1 MPRLYVGGLS
11 HSVTQKDL
19 TDRFGNFGNV
29 EDVELRTRRD
39 DEGVPY
45 KTFAYINLNIS
56 DTDLKKCMSVLNKSK
71 WKGGTLQIELAK
83 ESFLQKL
90 ARERQ
95 AEQQRL
101 RQNADDTHQRE
112 HKLLESLREA
122 GVINFTMKAAVP
134 GTEVPG
140 HKDWVVSKFGRVL
153 PVMQLLCQKGAKA
166 RTIKYDPS
174 KHSHNIR
181 RLAPPTSIAD
191 PPTPVAQ
198 LTWRIDG
205 GDDDISKKRRGEFPP
220 YQPPKP
226 KKARTDAT
234 KAGNDARS
242 AQVVSTAEPENR
254 HLLNRSSPADNR
266 PPAQRNGHARSVDSD
281 SDEELRRLVAL
292 EQTLQAPGEDPQDNL
307 EVVGH
312 DFKCGGRPTN
322 NQDED
327 DYDSADTDELVTSR
341 KHPLCPREN
350 THQESSLA
358 DLHKVAEKCQQSS
371 DRRAQKRPTGKAILP
386 EDVLAS
392 LLRGGEDP
400 PEFKKVA
407 KTEFKK
413 VAKTKFPA
421 FLGTATLYEEVLE
434 KTDSAQNKTDQPN
447 ASLLSSS
454 ESKAAKRKIKD
465 KKTKATAVLPQEDKD
480 NVTRL
485 ELSVVNLQKV
495 AEECQQ
501 SSDRRA
507 PKKPTGKAIMPEDV
521 LASIL
526 RGGEDPPEFKKVTK
540 TKYPPFRGTAT
551 LYEEE
556 LEKTDSAQNKT
567 NQPDGSLSS
576 SSESKAAA
584 AKSKIK
590 RTNATAVRPQEDKDN
605 VTRLELS
612 LVDLP
617 KVAEEC
623 QQTSDRRAPKK
634 PTGKAI
640 LPEDVLASILRGGE
654 DPPEFKKVTKT
665 KFPAFRG
672 TATLYDEVL
681 EKTDSAQNKTDQPD
695 ASLSSSSQSKAVAA
709 KSKIKRTKATAV
721 RPQEDKDNVTRLE
734 LSLVDLPKV
743 AEECQQNSDRRAP
756 KKPTGKAIMPED
768 ILASLLKGGE
778 DPPEFKKVTKTKYP
792 PFRGTATLYD
802 EVLEKTDSAQNKT
815 DQPDASLSSQS
826 KAVAAKSKIKRTKA
840 TAVLNEEDED
850 NELAEECQK
859 SSDRRARKKLTKQA
873 ILPKDVLKG
882 NSGKDQAESNKKT
895 GTKVAATKSPTFPG
909 QATLHEE
916 ALEKTN
922 AAQNKTD
929 QPDASL
935 SSSSANEAAAA
946 ARRSKLSARE
956 EKERQEKDNSR
967 RLAAVQQKLKEAEQH
982 QKLIQGALANL
993 DTTTTRAGKHI
1004 VFDSEDDDDE
1014 HTTEAASETSAPRG
1028 DPSKEAK
1035 SMPTK
1040 KRVRARASAPR
1051 LFDSSEDEED
1061 ADDEEDGG
1069 RFHIRPQFE
1078 GLAGKKLMELQSRFG
1093 TDERFRMDS
1102 RFLEEEE
1109 EEEEDKN
1116 KEGNRSVA
1124 GEEDLLQEEKKRN
1137 ISILQGLLGPQ
1148 AHSAKPS
1155 TKAKTFRDV
1164 SALHYDPSRDEH
1176 AAFESKA
1183 DSNQDSKPARRKKR
1197 EEAAKLP
1204 EVSKEIF
1211 YHVSGDLKAM
1221 FESATDLETAKQSQT
1236 CWDQKAEEGEKHEE
1250 QPAQEPSG
1258 FMFSFFGDDIQTSN
1272 DQKEYKVELIQGA
1285 KVASWQLDPRL
1296 QDSSEEDEDED
1307 EDQAHEGQSK
1317 EAPKT
1322 TMEESVS
1329 ATNNFFF
1336 FGLDDSRLTEGP
1348 VWFCRSSQLEEER
1361 EEWDERQMALRQEYR
1376 KKHKD
1381 ARKKLK
1387 SSQKTRVQKS

>member
-526 RGGEDPPEFKKVTK
+526 R
-540 TKYPPFRGTAT
+540 
-551 LYEEE
+551 
-556 LEKTDSAQNKT
+556 
-567 NQPDGSLSS
+567 
-576 SSESKAAA
+576 
-584 AKSKIK
+584 
-590 RTNATAVRPQEDKDN
+590 
-605 VTRLELS
+605 
-612 LVDLP
+612 
-617 KVAEEC
+617 
-623 QQTSDRRAPKK
+623 
-634 PTGKAI
+634 
-640 LPEDVLASILRGGE
+640 
-654 DPPEFKKVTKT
+654 
-665 KFPAFRG
+665 
-672 TATLYDEVL
+672 
-681 EKTDSAQNKTDQPD
+681 
-695 ASLSSSSQSKAVAA
+695 
-709 KSKIKRTKATAV
+709 
-721 RPQEDKDNVTRLE
+721 
-734 LSLVDLPKV
+734 
-743 AEECQQNSDRRAP
+743 
-756 KKPTGKAIMPED
+756 
-768 ILASLLKGGE
+768 GGE

>member
-39 DEGVPY
+39 EEGVPY

-101 RQNADDTHQRE
+101 RHNADDTHRRE
-112 HKLLESLREA
+112 HKLLETLREA
-122 GVINFTMKAAVP
+122 GVDNFTMKAAVP

-174 KHSHNIR
+174 KHCHNIR

-198 LTWRIDG
+198 LTWRIDA
-205 GDDDISKKRRGEFPP
+205 GDDDISKRRRGEFPP

-254 HLLNRSSPADNR
+254 HLLNRVSPADNR
-266 PPAQRNGHARSVDSD
+266 PPVQRSRHARSEDSD

-322 NQDED
+322 NQDDD
-327 DYDSADTDELVTSR
+327 DYDSADTDELITFR
-341 KHPLCPREN
+341 KHPLCPRKN
-350 THQESSLA
+350 TRQESSLA

-371 DRRAQKRPTGKAILP
+371 DRRAQKRPTGKAIMP

-392 LLRGGEDP
+392 HLRGGKDP

-434 KTDSAQNKTDQPN
+434 KTDSAQNKTDRPN

-454 ESKAAKRKIKD
+454 EAAAAKSKIKD
-465 KKTKATAVLPQEDKD
+465 DKMTKATAILPQEDKD

-495 AEECQQ
+495 AEECKQ
-501 SSDRRA
+501 SADRRA
-507 PKKPTGKAIMPEDV
+507 PKKPTGKAIMPEDI
-521 LASIL
+521 LASLL
-526 RGGEDPPEFKKVTK
+526 RGGEDPPEFKKVAK

-551 LYEEE
+551 LYEEV

-567 NQPDGSLSS
+567 NQPDASLLSN
-576 SSESKAAA
+576 SENEAAA

-590 RTNATAVRPQEDKDN
+590 QDKRTKATAVLPEEDKDN

-623 QQTSDRRAPKK
+623 QQSSDRRAPKK
-634 PTGKAI
+634 PTKKAI
-640 LPEDVLASILRGGE
+640 MPEDVLASLLRDGE
-654 DPPEFKKVTKT
+654 DPPEFKKVAKT
-665 KFPAFRG
+665 KYPAFRG
-672 TATLYDEVL
+672 TATLYEEVL
-681 EKTDSAQNKTDQPD
+681 KKTDSAQNTTDQPD
-695 ASLSSSSQSKAVAA
+695 ASLSSSSESKAA
-709 KSKIKRTKATAV
+709 
-721 RPQEDKDNVTRLE
+721 
-734 LSLVDLPKV
+734 
-743 AEECQQNSDRRAP
+743 
-756 KKPTGKAIMPED
+756 
-768 ILASLLKGGE
+768 
-778 DPPEFKKVTKTKYP
+778 
-792 PFRGTATLYD
+792 
-802 EVLEKTDSAQNKT
+802 
-815 DQPDASLSSQS
+815 
-826 KAVAAKSKIKRTKA
+826 AAKSKIKRTKA

-850 NELAEECQK
+850 NVTRRELSLVDVQK
-859 SSDRRARKKLTKQA
+859 LARKKPTEQA
-873 ILPKDVLKG
+873 ILPKDVLRG
-882 NSGKDQAESNKKT
+882 NTGKDQAESNKKT
-895 GTKVAATKSPTFPG
+895 GMKVAATKCPAFPG

-935 SSSSANEAAAA
+935 SSSSANEAAA
-946 ARRSKLSARE
+946 RHSRLSARE
-956 EKERQEKDNSR
+956 EKERQKKDNSR
-967 RLAAVQQKLKEAEQH
+967 RLAAVQQKLKKAEQH

-993 DTTTTRAGKHI
+993 DATTTRAGKHI

-1028 DPSKEAK
+1028 DPSKEAE

-1102 RFLEEEE
+1102 RFLEEKEE
-1109 EEEEDKN
+1109 EQEED
-1116 KEGNRSVA
+1116 KEGNRCVS

-1137 ISILQGLLGPQ
+1137 ISILQGLLGPH

-1155 TKAKTFRDV
+1155 SAKAKTFRDV

-1211 YHVSGDLKAM
+1211 YHVSGDLQAM
-1221 FESATDLETAKQSQT
+1221 FEPATDLETADRSQT

-1250 QPAQEPSG
+1250 QPAQEHSG

-1272 DQKEYKVELIQGA
+1272 DHKEYKVELIQGA
-1285 KVASWQLDPRL
+1285 KVSQWQLDPRL
-1296 QDSSEEDEDED
+1296 QDSSEEDEEED

-1317 EAPKT
+1317 AAPKT

-1336 FGLDDSRLTEGP
+1336 FSLDDSRLTEGP

-1361 EEWDERQMALRQEYR
+1361 EEWDERQMELRQEYR

-1387 SSQKTRVQKS
+1387 SSQKTRVLKS

>member
-39 DEGVPY
+39 EEGVPY

-90 ARERQ
+90 ARERE

-101 RQNADDTHQRE
+101 RHNADDTHRRE
-112 HKLLESLREA
+112 HKLLETLREA
-122 GVINFTMKAAVP
+122 GVDNFTMKAAVP

-153 PVMQLLCQKGAKA
+153 PVMQLLCQKGARA
-166 RTIKYDPS
+166 RSIKYDPS
-174 KHSHNIR
+174 KHCHNIR

-198 LTWRIDG
+198 LTWRIDA
-205 GDDDISKKRRGEFPP
+205 GDDDISKRRRGEFPP

-234 KAGNDARS
+234 EAGNDARS

-254 HLLNRSSPADNR
+254 HLLNRFSPADNR
-266 PPAQRNGHARSVDSD
+266 PPAQRSRHARYEDSD

-292 EQTLQAPGEDPQDNL
+292 EQTLQAPGENPQDNL

-327 DYDSADTDELVTSR
+327 DYDSADTDELVTLR
-341 KHPLCPREN
+341 KHPLCPRKN
-350 THQESSLA
+350 TRQESSLA

-371 DRRAQKRPTGKAILP
+371 DRRAQKRPVGKAIMP

-392 LLRGGEDP
+392 HLRGGKDP
-400 PEFKKVA
+400 PEIKKVA

-413 VAKTKFPA
+413 MAKTKFPA

-434 KTDSAQNKTDQPN
+434 KTDSAQNKTDRLN
-447 ASLLSSS
+447 ASMLSSS
-454 ESKAAKRKIKD
+454 EAAAAKSKIKD
-465 KKTKATAVLPQEDKD
+465 DKMTKATAVLPLEDKD
-480 NVTRL
+480 KVTRL
-485 ELSVVNLQKV
+485 GLSVVDLQKV
-495 AEECQQ
+495 AEECKQ
-501 SSDRRA
+501 SADRRA
-507 PKKPTGKAIMPEDV
+507 PKKPTGKAIMPEDI
-521 LASIL
+521 LASLL

-551 LYEEE
+551 LYEEV
-556 LEKTDSAQNKT
+556 LEKTDSAQNT
-567 NQPDGSLSS
+567 TDHPAASLSS

-590 RTNATAVRPQEDKDN
+590 KTKATAVLNEEDKDN
-605 VTRLELS
+605 VPRLELS
-612 LVDLP
+612 LVALP

-623 QQTSDRRAPKK
+623 QQSSDRQAQKK

-640 LPEDVLASILRGGE
+640 MPEDVLASHLSGGK
-654 DPPEFKKVTKT
+654 DPPEFKKVAKTEFKKVAKT

-672 TATLYDEVL
+672 TATLYEEVL
-681 EKTDSAQNKTDQPD
+681 EKTDSAQNKTDRPN
-695 ASLSSSSQSKAVAA
+695 ASLLSSSEAAAA
-709 KSKIKRTKATAV
+709 KSKIKADKMTKATAV
-721 RPQEDKDNVTRLE
+721 LPQEDKDNVTRLG
-734 LSLVDLPKV
+734 LSVVDLQKV
-743 AEECQQNSDRRAP
+743 AEEECKQSADRRAP

-768 ILASLLKGGE
+768 ILASLLRGGE

-792 PFRGTATLYD
+792 AFRGTATLYE
-802 EVLEKTDSAQNKT
+802 EVLEKTDSAQNTT
-815 DQPDASLSSQS
+815 DQPAASLSSSSES
-826 KAVAAKSKIKRTKA
+826 KAAAAKSKIKRTKA

-850 NELAEECQK
+850 NATGRELSLVDAQKLAEDCQK
-859 SSDRRARKKLTKQA
+859 NFDRRARKKPTEEA
-873 ILPKDVLKG
+873 ILPKYVLKG

-895 GTKVAATKSPTFPG
+895 GMKVAATKCPAFPG

-935 SSSSANEAAAA
+935 SSSSANEAAA
-946 ARRSKLSARE
+946 RRSRLSARE
-956 EKERQEKDNSR
+956 EKERQKKDNSK
-967 RLAAVQQKLKEAEQH
+967 RLAAVQQKLKKAEQH

-993 DTTTTRAGKHI
+993 DATTTRAGKHI

-1014 HTTEAASETSAPRG
+1014 HTTEAASETAAPRG
-1028 DPSKEAK
+1028 DPSKEAET
-1035 SMPTK
+1035 MATK
-1040 KRVRARASAPR
+1040 KRVRAKASAPR

-1078 GLAGKKLMELQSRFG
+1078 GLAGKKLMELQSHFG

-1102 RFLEEEE
+1102 RFLEK
-1109 EEEEDKN
+1109 EEEEDK
-1116 KEGNRSVA
+1116 EGNRCVA
-1124 GEEDLLQEEKKRN
+1124 REEDLLEEEKKRN
-1137 ISILQGLLGPQ
+1137 ISILQGLLGPR

-1155 TKAKTFRDV
+1155 AKTKTFRDV

-1183 DSNQDSKPARRKKR
+1183 DSKQDSRRDGRSARR
-1197 EEAAKLP
+1197 P
-1204 EVSKEIF
+1204 
-1211 YHVSGDLKAM
+1211 
-1221 FESATDLETAKQSQT
+1221 
-1236 CWDQKAEEGEKHEE
+1236 
-1250 QPAQEPSG
+1250 PSSRR
-1258 FMFSFFGDDIQTSN
+1258 F
-1272 DQKEYKVELIQGA
+1272 
-1285 KVASWQLDPRL
+1285 PR
-1296 QDSSEEDEDED
+1296 
-1307 EDQAHEGQSK
+1307 
-1317 EAPKT
+1317 
-1322 TMEESVS
+1322 
-1329 ATNNFFF
+1329 
-1336 FGLDDSRLTEGP
+1336 
-1348 VWFCRSSQLEEER
+1348 RSSTMCQV
-1361 EEWDERQMALRQEYR
+1361 
-1376 KKHKD
+1376 
-1381 ARKKLK
+1381 
-1387 SSQKTRVQKS
+1387 T

>member
-695 ASLSSSSQSKAVAA
+695 ASLSSSSQSKA
-709 KSKIKRTKATAV
+709 
-721 RPQEDKDNVTRLE
+721 
-734 LSLVDLPKV
+734 
-743 AEECQQNSDRRAP
+743 
-756 KKPTGKAIMPED
+756 
-768 ILASLLKGGE
+768 
-778 DPPEFKKVTKTKYP
+778 
-792 PFRGTATLYD
+792 
-802 EVLEKTDSAQNKT
+802 
-815 DQPDASLSSQS
+815 
-826 KAVAAKSKIKRTKA
+826 AKSKIKRTKA

>member
-590 RTNATAVRPQEDKDN
+590 RTN
-605 VTRLELS
+605 
-612 LVDLP
+612 
-617 KVAEEC
+617 
-623 QQTSDRRAPKK
+623 
-634 PTGKAI
+634 
-640 LPEDVLASILRGGE
+640 
-654 DPPEFKKVTKT
+654 
-665 KFPAFRG
+665 
-672 TATLYDEVL
+672 
-681 EKTDSAQNKTDQPD
+681 
-695 ASLSSSSQSKAVAA
+695 
-709 KSKIKRTKATAV
+709 ATAV

>member
-665 KFPAFRG
+665 K
-672 TATLYDEVL
+672 
-681 EKTDSAQNKTDQPD
+681 
-695 ASLSSSSQSKAVAA
+695 
-709 KSKIKRTKATAV
+709 
-721 RPQEDKDNVTRLE
+721 
-734 LSLVDLPKV
+734 
-743 AEECQQNSDRRAP
+743 
-756 KKPTGKAIMPED
+756 
-768 ILASLLKGGE
+768 
-778 DPPEFKKVTKTKYP
+778 YP

>member
-39 DEGVPY
+39 EEGVPY

-101 RQNADDTHQRE
+101 RHNADDTHRRE
-112 HKLLESLREA
+112 HKLLETLREA
-122 GVINFTMKAAVP
+122 GVDNFTMKAAVP

-174 KHSHNIR
+174 KHCHNIR

-198 LTWRIDG
+198 LTWRIDA
-205 GDDDISKKRRGEFPP
+205 GDDDISKRRRGEFPP

-254 HLLNRSSPADNR
+254 HLLNRVSPADNR
-266 PPAQRNGHARSVDSD
+266 PPVQRSRHARSEDSD

-322 NQDED
+322 NQDDD
-327 DYDSADTDELVTSR
+327 DYDSADTDELITFR
-341 KHPLCPREN
+341 KHPLCPRKN
-350 THQESSLA
+350 TRQESSLA

-371 DRRAQKRPTGKAILP
+371 DRRAQKRPTGKAIMP

-392 LLRGGEDP
+392 HLRGGKDP

-413 VAKTKFPA
+413 VAKTKYPPFR
-421 FLGTATLYEEVLE
+421 GTATLYEEVLE
-434 KTDSAQNKTDQPN
+434 KTDSAQNKTNQPD
-447 ASLLSSS
+447 ASLLSNS
-454 ESKAAKRKIKD
+454 EN
-465 KKTKATAVLPQEDKD
+465 E
-480 NVTRL
+480 
-485 ELSVVNLQKV
+485 
-495 AEECQQ
+495 
-501 SSDRRA
+501 
-507 PKKPTGKAIMPEDV
+507 
-521 LASIL
+521 
-526 RGGEDPPEFKKVTK
+526 
-540 TKYPPFRGTAT
+540 
-551 LYEEE
+551 
-556 LEKTDSAQNKT
+556 
-567 NQPDGSLSS
+567 
-576 SSESKAAA
+576 AAA

-590 RTNATAVRPQEDKDN
+590 QDKRTKATAVLPEEDKDN

-623 QQTSDRRAPKK
+623 QQSSDRRAPKK
-634 PTGKAI
+634 PTKKAI
-640 LPEDVLASILRGGE
+640 MPEDVLASLLRDGE
-654 DPPEFKKVTKT
+654 DPPEFKKVAKT
-665 KFPAFRG
+665 KYPAFRG
-672 TATLYDEVL
+672 TATLYEEVL
-681 EKTDSAQNKTDQPD
+681 KKTDSAQNTTDQPD
-695 ASLSSSSQSKAVAA
+695 ASLSSSSESKAA
-709 KSKIKRTKATAV
+709 
-721 RPQEDKDNVTRLE
+721 
-734 LSLVDLPKV
+734 
-743 AEECQQNSDRRAP
+743 
-756 KKPTGKAIMPED
+756 
-768 ILASLLKGGE
+768 
-778 DPPEFKKVTKTKYP
+778 
-792 PFRGTATLYD
+792 
-802 EVLEKTDSAQNKT
+802 
-815 DQPDASLSSQS
+815 
-826 KAVAAKSKIKRTKA
+826 AAKSKIKRTKA

-850 NELAEECQK
+850 NVTRRELSLVDVQKLAEECQK
-859 SSDRRARKKLTKQA
+859 SFDRRARKKPTEQA
-873 ILPKDVLKG
+873 ILPKDVLRG
-882 NSGKDQAESNKKT
+882 NTGKDQAESNKKT
-895 GTKVAATKSPTFPG
+895 GMKVAATKCPAFPG

-935 SSSSANEAAAA
+935 SSSSANEAAA
-946 ARRSKLSARE
+946 RHSRLSARE
-956 EKERQEKDNSR
+956 EKERQKKDNSR
-967 RLAAVQQKLKEAEQH
+967 RLAAVQQKLKKAEQH

-993 DTTTTRAGKHI
+993 DATTTRAGKHI

-1028 DPSKEAK
+1028 DPSKEAE

-1102 RFLEEEE
+1102 RFLEEKEE
-1109 EEEEDKN
+1109 EQEED
-1116 KEGNRSVA
+1116 KEGNRCVS

-1137 ISILQGLLGPQ
+1137 ISILQGLLGPH

-1155 TKAKTFRDV
+1155 SAKAKTFRDV

-1211 YHVSGDLKAM
+1211 YHVSGDLQAM
-1221 FESATDLETAKQSQT
+1221 FEPATDLETADRSQT

-1250 QPAQEPSG
+1250 QPAQEHSG

-1272 DQKEYKVELIQGA
+1272 DHKEYKVELIQGA
-1285 KVASWQLDPRL
+1285 KVSQWQLDPRL
-1296 QDSSEEDEDED
+1296 QDSSEEDEEED

-1317 EAPKT
+1317 AAPKT

-1336 FGLDDSRLTEGP
+1336 FSLDDSRLTEGP

-1361 EEWDERQMALRQEYR
+1361 EEWDERQMELRQEYR

-1387 SSQKTRVQKS
+1387 SSQKTRVLKS

>member
-39 DEGVPY
+39 EEGVPY

-101 RQNADDTHQRE
+101 RHNADDTHRRE
-112 HKLLESLREA
+112 HKLLETLREA
-122 GVINFTMKAAVP
+122 GVDNFTMKAAVP

-174 KHSHNIR
+174 KHCHNIR

-198 LTWRIDG
+198 LTWRIDA
-205 GDDDISKKRRGEFPP
+205 GDDDISKRRRGEFPP

-254 HLLNRSSPADNR
+254 HLLNRVSPADNR
-266 PPAQRNGHARSVDSD
+266 PPVQRSRHARSEDSD

-322 NQDED
+322 NQDDD
-327 DYDSADTDELVTSR
+327 DYDSADTDELITFR
-341 KHPLCPREN
+341 KHPLCPRKN
-350 THQESSLA
+350 TRQESSLA

-371 DRRAQKRPTGKAILP
+371 DRRAQKRPTGKAIMP

-392 LLRGGEDP
+392 HLRGGKDP

-407 KTEFKK
+407 KTKYPPFR
-413 VAKTKFPA
+413 
-421 FLGTATLYEEVLE
+421 GTATLYEEVLE
-434 KTDSAQNKTDQPN
+434 KTDSAQNKTNQPD
-447 ASLLSSS
+447 ASLLSNS
-454 ESKAAKRKIKD
+454 EN
-465 KKTKATAVLPQEDKD
+465 E
-480 NVTRL
+480 
-485 ELSVVNLQKV
+485 
-495 AEECQQ
+495 
-501 SSDRRA
+501 
-507 PKKPTGKAIMPEDV
+507 
-521 LASIL
+521 
-526 RGGEDPPEFKKVTK
+526 
-540 TKYPPFRGTAT
+540 
-551 LYEEE
+551 
-556 LEKTDSAQNKT
+556 
-567 NQPDGSLSS
+567 
-576 SSESKAAA
+576 AAA

-590 RTNATAVRPQEDKDN
+590 QDKRTKATAVLPEEDKDN

-623 QQTSDRRAPKK
+623 QQSSDRRAPKK
-634 PTGKAI
+634 PTKKAI
-640 LPEDVLASILRGGE
+640 MPEDVLASLLRDGE
-654 DPPEFKKVTKT
+654 DPPEFKKVAKT
-665 KFPAFRG
+665 KYPAFRG
-672 TATLYDEVL
+672 TATLYEEVL
-681 EKTDSAQNKTDQPD
+681 KKTDSAQNTTDQPD
-695 ASLSSSSQSKAVAA
+695 ASLSSSSESKAA
-709 KSKIKRTKATAV
+709 
-721 RPQEDKDNVTRLE
+721 
-734 LSLVDLPKV
+734 
-743 AEECQQNSDRRAP
+743 
-756 KKPTGKAIMPED
+756 
-768 ILASLLKGGE
+768 
-778 DPPEFKKVTKTKYP
+778 
-792 PFRGTATLYD
+792 
-802 EVLEKTDSAQNKT
+802 
-815 DQPDASLSSQS
+815 
-826 KAVAAKSKIKRTKA
+826 AAKSKIKRTKA

-850 NELAEECQK
+850 NVTRRELSLVDVQKLAEECQK
-859 SSDRRARKKLTKQA
+859 SFDRRARKKPTEQA
-873 ILPKDVLKG
+873 ILPKDVLRG
-882 NSGKDQAESNKKT
+882 NTGKDQAESNKKT
-895 GTKVAATKSPTFPG
+895 GMKVAATKCPAFPG

-935 SSSSANEAAAA
+935 SSSSANEAAA
-946 ARRSKLSARE
+946 RHSRLSARE
-956 EKERQEKDNSR
+956 EKERQKKDNSR
-967 RLAAVQQKLKEAEQH
+967 RLAAVQQKLKKAEQH

-993 DTTTTRAGKHI
+993 DATTTRAGKHI

-1028 DPSKEAK
+1028 DPSKEAE

-1102 RFLEEEE
+1102 RFLEEKEE
-1109 EEEEDKN
+1109 EQEED
-1116 KEGNRSVA
+1116 KEGNRCVS

-1137 ISILQGLLGPQ
+1137 ISILQGLLGPH

-1155 TKAKTFRDV
+1155 SAKAKTFRDV

-1211 YHVSGDLKAM
+1211 YHVSGDLQAM
-1221 FESATDLETAKQSQT
+1221 FEPATDLETADRSQT

-1250 QPAQEPSG
+1250 QPAQEHSG

-1272 DQKEYKVELIQGA
+1272 DHKEYKVELIQGA
-1285 KVASWQLDPRL
+1285 KVSQWQLDPRL
-1296 QDSSEEDEDED
+1296 QDSSEEDEEED

-1317 EAPKT
+1317 AAPKT

-1336 FGLDDSRLTEGP
+1336 FSLDDSRLTEGP

-1361 EEWDERQMALRQEYR
+1361 EEWDERQMELRQEYR

-1387 SSQKTRVQKS
+1387 SSQKTRVLKS

>member
-421 FLGTATLYEEVLE
+421 FLGTATLYE
-434 KTDSAQNKTDQPN
+434 
-447 ASLLSSS
+447 
-454 ESKAAKRKIKD
+454 
-465 KKTKATAVLPQEDKD
+465 
-480 NVTRL
+480 
-485 ELSVVNLQKV
+485 
-495 AEECQQ
+495 
-501 SSDRRA
+501 
-507 PKKPTGKAIMPEDV
+507 
-521 LASIL
+521 
-526 RGGEDPPEFKKVTK
+526 
-540 TKYPPFRGTAT
+540 
-551 LYEEE
+551 
-556 LEKTDSAQNKT
+556 
-567 NQPDGSLSS
+567 
-576 SSESKAAA
+576 
-584 AKSKIK
+584 
-590 RTNATAVRPQEDKDN
+590 
-605 VTRLELS
+605 
-612 LVDLP
+612 
-617 KVAEEC
+617 
-623 QQTSDRRAPKK
+623 
-634 PTGKAI
+634 
-640 LPEDVLASILRGGE
+640 
-654 DPPEFKKVTKT
+654 
-665 KFPAFRG
+665 
-672 TATLYDEVL
+672 EVL

>member
-39 DEGVPY
+39 EEGVPY

-101 RQNADDTHQRE
+101 RHNADDTHRRE
-112 HKLLESLREA
+112 HKLLETLREA
-122 GVINFTMKAAVP
+122 GVDNFTMKAAVP

-174 KHSHNIR
+174 KHCHNIR

-198 LTWRIDG
+198 LTWRIDA
-205 GDDDISKKRRGEFPP
+205 GDDDISKRRRGEFPP

-254 HLLNRSSPADNR
+254 HLLNRVSPADNR
-266 PPAQRNGHARSVDSD
+266 PPVQRSRHARSEDSD

-322 NQDED
+322 NQDDD
-327 DYDSADTDELVTSR
+327 DYDSADTDELITFR
-341 KHPLCPREN
+341 KHPLCPRKN
-350 THQESSLA
+350 TRQESSLA

-371 DRRAQKRPTGKAILP
+371 DRRAQKRPTGKAIMP

-392 LLRGGEDP
+392 HLRGGKDP

-407 KTEFKK
+407 KTKY
-413 VAKTKFPA
+413 PA
-421 FLGTATLYEEVLE
+421 FRGTATLYEEVLK
-434 KTDSAQNKTDQPN
+434 KTDSAQNT
-447 ASLLSSS
+447 
-454 ESKAAKRKIKD
+454 
-465 KKTKATAVLPQEDKD
+465 
-480 NVTRL
+480 
-485 ELSVVNLQKV
+485 
-495 AEECQQ
+495 
-501 SSDRRA
+501 
-507 PKKPTGKAIMPEDV
+507 
-521 LASIL
+521 
-526 RGGEDPPEFKKVTK
+526 
-540 TKYPPFRGTAT
+540 
-551 LYEEE
+551 
-556 LEKTDSAQNKT
+556 
-567 NQPDGSLSS
+567 
-576 SSESKAAA
+576 
-584 AKSKIK
+584 
-590 RTNATAVRPQEDKDN
+590 
-605 VTRLELS
+605 
-612 LVDLP
+612 
-617 KVAEEC
+617 
-623 QQTSDRRAPKK
+623 
-634 PTGKAI
+634 
-640 LPEDVLASILRGGE
+640 
-654 DPPEFKKVTKT
+654 
-665 KFPAFRG
+665 
-672 TATLYDEVL
+672 
-681 EKTDSAQNKTDQPD
+681 TDQPD
-695 ASLSSSSQSKAVAA
+695 ASLSSSSESKAA
-709 KSKIKRTKATAV
+709 
-721 RPQEDKDNVTRLE
+721 
-734 LSLVDLPKV
+734 
-743 AEECQQNSDRRAP
+743 
-756 KKPTGKAIMPED
+756 
-768 ILASLLKGGE
+768 
-778 DPPEFKKVTKTKYP
+778 
-792 PFRGTATLYD
+792 
-802 EVLEKTDSAQNKT
+802 
-815 DQPDASLSSQS
+815 
-826 KAVAAKSKIKRTKA
+826 AAKSKIKRTKA

-850 NELAEECQK
+850 NVTRRELSLVDVQKLAEECQK
-859 SSDRRARKKLTKQA
+859 SFDRRARKKPTEQA
-873 ILPKDVLKG
+873 ILPKDVLRG
-882 NSGKDQAESNKKT
+882 NTGKDQAESNKKT
-895 GTKVAATKSPTFPG
+895 GMKVAATKCPAFPG

-935 SSSSANEAAAA
+935 SSSSANEAAA
-946 ARRSKLSARE
+946 RHSRLSARE
-956 EKERQEKDNSR
+956 EKERQKKDNSR
-967 RLAAVQQKLKEAEQH
+967 RLAAVQQKLKKAEQH

-993 DTTTTRAGKHI
+993 DATTTRAGKHI

-1028 DPSKEAK
+1028 DPSKEAE

-1102 RFLEEEE
+1102 RFLEEKEE
-1109 EEEEDKN
+1109 EQEED
-1116 KEGNRSVA
+1116 KEGNRCVS

-1137 ISILQGLLGPQ
+1137 ISILQGLLGPH

-1155 TKAKTFRDV
+1155 SAKAKTFRDV

-1211 YHVSGDLKAM
+1211 YHVSGDLQAM
-1221 FESATDLETAKQSQT
+1221 FEPATDLETADRSQT

-1250 QPAQEPSG
+1250 QPAQEHSG

-1272 DQKEYKVELIQGA
+1272 DHKEYKVELIQGA
-1285 KVASWQLDPRL
+1285 KVSQWQLDPRL
-1296 QDSSEEDEDED
+1296 QDSSEEDEEED

-1317 EAPKT
+1317 AAPKT

-1336 FGLDDSRLTEGP
+1336 FSLDDSRLTEGP

-1361 EEWDERQMALRQEYR
+1361 EEWDERQMELRQEYR

-1387 SSQKTRVQKS
+1387 SSQKTRVLKS